1 MHALVRCTPVLGLV
15 ITLLLPSG
23 AGWAV
28 TAEVGQQA
36 PHLSLPSI
44 HAGADPIHL
53 AEYRGKVVY
62 IDFWSAWCAP
72 CRRTVPELNALREE
86 LSRDQFEIIS
96 VNIDAVTADG
106 RRFLERVPVDH
117 PVAADAAG
125 QASARYGV
133 KAVPAGFLLD
143 RDGVVRK
150 VVTGAAAEDI
160 GKLRT
165 SVSLLI
171 EGDAI
176 R

>member
-1 MHALVRCTPVLGLV
+1 MHALIRCSPLLGLMM
-15 ITLLLPSG
+15 TLLLPSG
-23 AGWAV
+23 AAWAV

-36 PHLSLPSI
+36 PDLSLPSI
-44 HAGADPIHL
+44 HAGAEPIHL
-53 AEYRGKVVY
+53 AEYRGKIVY

-72 CRRTVPELNALREE
+72 CRRTMPELNALRDE

-106 RRFLERVPVDH
+106 RRFLEQVPVDH

-133 KAVPAGFLLD
+133 KAVPAGFLID
-143 RDGVVRK
+143 RAGVVRK
-150 VVTGAAAEDI
+150 VVTGTAAEDI
-160 GKLRT
+160 GQLRT

>member
-1 MHALVRCTPVLGLV
+1 MHALKRCSPLVGLV
-15 ITLLLPSG
+15 IALLLPSG

-36 PHLSLPSI
+36 PHWSLPSI
-44 HAGADPIHL
+44 HPDADPIHL

-62 IDFWSAWCAP
+62 LDFWSAWCAP
-72 CRRTVPELNALREE
+72 CRRTMPELNALRDE
-86 LSRDQFEIIS
+86 LHREGFEVIS
-96 VNIDAVTADG
+96 VNVDAVTADG
-106 RRFLERVPVDH
+106 RRFLEQVPVDH
-117 PVAADAAG
+117 PVAVDAAG
-125 QASARYGV
+125 QVSARYGV
-133 KAVPAGFLLD
+133 QFLPAAVLID

-150 VVTGAAAEDI
+150 VITGTAAEDI
-160 GKLRT
+160 GRLRT

>member
-1 MHALVRCTPVLGLV
+1 MHALVRCSPLWGSL
-15 ITLLLPSG
+15 IILLLPFG
-23 AGWAV
+23 AVRAV
-28 TAEVGQQA
+28 TAEVGEQA

-44 HAGADPIHL
+44 HADADPIHL
-53 AEYRGKVVY
+53 ADYRGKVVY
-62 IDFWSAWCAP
+62 LDFWSAWCAP
-72 CRRTVPELNALREE
+72 CRRYMPELNALRDE
-86 LSRDQFEIIS
+86 LSRDQFEVIS

-106 RRFLERVPVDH
+106 RRFLEQVPVDH

-133 KAVPAGFLLD
+133 KAVPAGFLID

-150 VVTGAAAEDI
+150 VVLGAAAADI
-160 GKLRT
+160 GQLRT

-171 EGDAI
+171 EGDVI